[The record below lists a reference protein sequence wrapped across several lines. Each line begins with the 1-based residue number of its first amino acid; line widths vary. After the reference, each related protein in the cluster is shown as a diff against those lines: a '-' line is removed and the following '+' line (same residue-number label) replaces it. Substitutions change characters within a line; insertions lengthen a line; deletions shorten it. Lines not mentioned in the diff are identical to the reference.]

1 MTDTTHLRDLLQ
13 GMAAMGAWAATLF
26 FLRFWRASRDR
37 LFAFFALAFALLG
50 LNWVLLVLL
59 RVEDE
64 SRHLLYAMRLVA
76 FLVIL
81 AAIWDKNRA
90 ARS

>member
-1 MTDTTHLRDLLQ
+1 MRDNHLRDLLQ
-13 GMAAMGAWAATLF
+13 GMAAMGAWIAALF

-37 LFAFFALAFALLG
+37 LFGFFAVAFGLLG
-50 LNWVLLVLL
+50 LNWVLIVLL

-64 SRHLLYAMRLVA
+64 SRHLLYAVRLVA

-90 ARS
+90 ARG

>member
-1 MTDTTHLRDLLQ
+1 MRDTHLRDVLQ
-13 GMAAMGAWAATLF
+13 GMAAMGAWVGALF

-37 LFAFFALAFALLG
+37 LFAFFALAFGLLG
-50 LNWVLLVLL
+50 LNWVLTVLL

-64 SRHLLYAMRLVA
+64 SRHLLYTVRLVA

-90 ARS
+90 SRR